1 MMFKKRTINTFVL
14 GIAVALAVGS
24 CGSSG
29 KAVKNYTATSD
40 LSGLVEDTSQAP
52 TLLYIRPNAPSLGA
66 YDAFILDPVVLD
78 PRDPSIKK
86 LKTEDLKRI
95 QTYFTE
101 SLTKELEGS
110 GYTITSTPAEK
121 TLRISF
127 VLSGIK
133 VPNATANVTSVL
145 IPVALSV
152 GGVTVEGTFRESISN
167 RIDAV
172 VISRSQGSRVANDS
186 PWSTWAD
193 VESALD
199 QWAKGIA
206 ASVDKAHDE

>member
-1 MMFKKRTINTFVL
+1 MS
-14 GIAVALAVGS
+14 S

-40 LSGLVEDTSQAP
+40 LSGLVEDKSQAP
-52 TLLYIRPNAPSLGA
+52 TLLYIRPDAPSLSA
-66 YDAFILDPVVLD
+66 YNAFIIDPVILD
-78 PRDPSIKK
+78 PRDASIKK
-86 LKTEDLKRI
+86 LKTEDLTRI
-95 QTYFTE
+95 QNYFTE
-101 SLTKELEGS
+101 SLTKKLEGS
-110 GYTITSTPAEK
+110 GYTITSTPAEN
-121 TLRISF
+121 TLRMSF

-133 VPNATANVTSVL
+133 VPNAAANVTSVL

-172 VISRSQGSRVANDS
+172 VVSRSKGSRVANDS

-206 ASVDKAHDE
+206 ESVDKAHGE